1 MCYPFFPGFQLV
13 WCIFFCGCL
22 TYPWIIFLIP
32 CLLWKKK
39 VMTCY
44 EPVVDETPLEDG
56 SFSEVFPPCIRLG
69 KEAAPWIVRC
79 RELTFVKNS
88 SDSSLDGV
96 IPSKFILNFLWNHCI
111 PFCESL
117 ALSTSITF
125 DQTCLVISPK
135 KSSDWYGFVW
145 TWSIPTNTTQIA
157 L

>member
-1 MCYPFFPGFQLV
+1 MCDVFFL
-13 WCIFFCGCL
+13 W
-22 TYPWIIFLIP
+22 
-32 CLLWKKK
+32 LLDISMNNISDPMFALKKK

-96 IPSKFILNFLWNHCI
+96 IPSKFILNFL
-111 PFCESL
+111 
-117 ALSTSITF
+117 
-125 DQTCLVISPK
+125 
-135 KSSDWYGFVW
+135 
-145 TWSIPTNTTQIA
+145 
-157 L
+157 